1 MNYTLYIQKDCS
13 ACREAL
19 EYVRE
24 FDGNCTVLDIA
35 ENRAPIDSS
44 YGILLPALF
53 HNERLVAYGPQDIR
67 MYLQRQQI
75 KKASGI

>member
-19 EYVRE
+19 EYAAE

-35 ENRAPIDSS
+35 DNQPPIDSS

-53 HNERLVAYGPQDIR
+53 HNERLVAYGPRDIR
-67 MYLQRQQI
+67 SYFRRHLI
-75 KKASGI
+75 KKASGS